1 MNGIFGCRFFSRTI
15 PIYPGLTG
23 NAREIGAIFPA
34 SAIMLRTGSVL
45 AHRLY
50 RHGCC
55 ASLAGELG
63 LRASGL

>member
-1 MNGIFGCRFFSRTI
+1 
-15 PIYPGLTG
+15 
-23 NAREIGAIFPA
+23 
-34 SAIMLRTGSVL
+34 MLRTGTVL